1 MTNILV
7 AYGGVSP
14 EHEVSI
20 ITALQIM
27 HALKA
32 AGYSVFPLY
41 VSKTGE
47 WYLGDTRYLNT
58 ENYKDLSLIKSMGK
72 RVIVPQDGGLKLLT
86 KGMWG
91 FGAWDK
97 DIDAVFP
104 VFHGSEGEDGTV
116 QGLLELSDTPYV
128 GCGVTASAVGI
139 DKYLSKKIASGIGLN
154 VADDF
159 LVTKCFWETDPK
171 KVIKMCEEMG
181 DVFIKPV
188 TLGSSIGITR
198 AAKKSEYQ
206 NGLEVAFLYADRIM
220 VEKAVKDIKEINIS
234 VMGNGPYEVSV
245 TERPVSKNE
254 LLSFDDKYVSRGK
267 SKGMAGSSRIIPAD
281 LDPKIIKEVETAAVS
296 FFEAI
301 GGTGIARVDFMVD
314 KKGVVYFN
322 EINTLPGSLA
332 FYLWDKSGV
341 DFASLVDKL
350 VKLAIE
356 RTKQKSKLIT
366 HFKSNILAN
375 MALGGVKK

>member
-7 AYGGVSP
+7 MYGGVSP

-20 ITALQIM
+20 ITALQVM
-27 HALKA
+27 NALVG

-41 VSKTGE
+41 VSKEGQ
-47 WYLGDTRYLNT
+47 WHLGDSRYLNT
-58 ENYKDLSLIKSMGK
+58 TNYKDLNLIKSMGK

-97 DIDAVFP
+97 DIDVVFP

-116 QGLLELSDTPYV
+116 QGLLELSDMPYV

-139 DKYLSKKIASGIGLN
+139 DKYLSKKIAQGIGLN
-154 VADDF
+154 VVPDF
-159 LVTKCFWETDPK
+159 LVTRCFWETNPK
-171 KVIKMCEEMG
+171 EVLRMCAEYG
-181 DVFIKPV
+181 DLFVKPV
-188 TLGSSIGITR
+188 TLGSSIGISR
-198 AAKKSEYQ
+198 ATKKSEYE
-206 NGLEVAFLYADRIM
+206 NALELAFLYADRVMI
-220 VEKAVKDIKEINIS
+220 EKSLKDIQEVNIS
-234 VMGNGPYEVSV
+234 IMGNGPYEVSV
-245 TERPVSKNE
+245 TERPVPKSE

-281 LDPKIIKEVETAAVS
+281 VNPKIIKEIETAAVS

-301 GGTGIARVDFMVD
+301 GGNGISRVDFMID

-332 FYLWDKSGV
+332 FYLWEKTGV
-341 DFASLVDKL
+341 NFNDLVGRL

-356 RTKQKSKLIT
+356 KSKAKAKLIT

-375 MALGGVKK
+375 MSLGGAKK